1 MRKQPIAPLPA
12 GMEDAVTA
20 SLGRQ
25 GYKQPVQE
33 EPVVEPQTAPD
44 ELEES
49 VTARPADKSKSD
61 GDSKVQKVAD
71 ITPETGMI
79 TGNDKA
85 MKSVKT
91 AIAASSNSEEMKAS
105 YKAEAKEEEEV
116 EKECDCEGEEDC
128 ECDEINEATIKVSSF
143 TGKAPSGIKMKK
155 LGSSS
160 MGGDDVEMS
169 GPDAKL
175 IAYAKKSL
183 GCDASCKTIA
193 DVQKSLKEIYEKTC
207 ASEGLDDVDQKAV
220 KKKFMDRKDKD
231 LDNDGDEDE
240 SDKYLH
246 RRRKA
251 IAKALED

>member
-33 EPVVEPQTAPD
+33 EPVVEPQTEPD
-44 ELEES
+44 TLEES
-49 VTARPADKSKSD
+49 ATARPADKSKSD
-61 GDSKVQKVAD
+61 GDSKAQKVAD

-91 AIAASSNSEEMKAS
+91 AIAASSNSQEMKAS
-105 YKAEAKEEEEV
+105 YKAEAKEEEV

-128 ECDEINEATIKVSSF
+128 DCDEIKEATIKVSSF

-207 ASEGLDDVDQKAV
+207 ASEALDDVDQKAV